1 MILFSISATC
11 VVLLLILSYKQVIVD
26 LNKITILVLP
36 GIINFMLGFSF
47 IHMLIEDSEHL
58 NFVALLTGF
67 ITFLVLTSIL
77 ISNNNRPK
85 EEESNFINKS
95 VLIRGFIV
103 KSHKYYVYIAEIEG
117 FVIFVHSLKQL
128 EIDSRV
134 TLTDYQNNQYFV

>member
-11 VVLLLILSYKQVIVD
+11 VVLLLVLSYKQVIVG

-58 NFVALLTGF
+58 NFVALLTGL

-85 EEESNFINKS
+85 EEEPNFINKS
-95 VLIRGFIV
+95 ALIRGFIV

-117 FVIFVHSLKQL
+117 FVIFVYSLKQL

>member
-1 MILFSISATC
+1 
-11 VVLLLILSYKQVIVD
+11 
-26 LNKITILVLP
+26 
-36 GIINFMLGFSF
+36 MLGFSF

-58 NFVALLTGF
+58 NFVAVITGL

-85 EEESNFINKS
+85 EERNFINRS
-95 VLIRGFIV
+95 VVVKGFIV

-117 FVIFVHSLKQL
+117 FVIFIHSLKQL
-128 EIDSRV
+128 EINSQV

>member
-1 MILFSISATC
+1 MILFSISAIC
-11 VVLLLILSYKQVIVD
+11 VVLLLVLSYKQVIVD

-58 NFVALLTGF
+58 NFVAVITGL

-85 EEESNFINKS
+85 EERNFINRS
-95 VLIRGFIV
+95 VVVKGFIV

-117 FVIFVHSLKQL
+117 FVIFIHSLKQL
-128 EIDSRV
+128 EINSQV